1 MSDSKRNTIGKFGL
15 LSLTFAAV
23 FSFNNVINN
32 NIEIGLA
39 SAPMF
44 FLATIFYFI
53 PFCLIIAEF
62 VSLNKNS
69 EAGVYAWVKSS
80 LGGRWAFISAY
91 TYWFVNLFFFT
102 SLLPRV
108 IAYASY
114 AFLGYEYI
122 FTPLATT
129 ALSMVLFAFATY
141 VSTNGA
147 KMLGPI
153 TSVTSSLMLL
163 LTLSYILLAGVALV
177 GGVQPA
183 DPITVEAMVPDFS
196 WAFLGI
202 TTWIFMAAG
211 GAESVAVYVNDVKGG
226 SKSFVK
232 VIIIAGLFIGVLY
245 SIASLL
251 INVFVPGDTLK
262 YTGGSVQVFEGLAA
276 YFGLP
281 EILMNRFVGL
291 VSFTAMFGSLLMWT
305 ATPVKIFFSEIPAGI
320 FGKKTV
326 ELNENGVPARAAW
339 IQYLI
344 VLPLMLIPTLGS
356 NTAQDLMNTVIN
368 MTAAASMLPP
378 LFIMLAYLNLRLKL
392 DHLPRDFKM
401 GSRTTGIAVVSVLI
415 AIFSV
420 GFLASTF
427 PTGAD
432 IMTIVFYNVGGI
444 VIFLGFAWWKYNRYE
459 ASLSKEARV
468 KEALPAAQVSIQPS

>member
-1 MSDSKRNTIGKFGL
+1 MSDIKRNTIGKFGL

-32 NIEIGLA
+32 NIELGLA

-44 FLATIFYFI
+44 FLATLLYFV

-80 LGGRWAFISAY
+80 LGGRWAFITAY

-122 FTPLATT
+122 LTPVATT
-129 ALSMVLFAFATY
+129 MLSMALFALSTW

-163 LTLSYILLAGVALV
+163 LTLSYILLSGSALV
-177 GGVQPA
+177 GGIQPA
-183 DPITVEAMVPDFS
+183 DPITVDAMIPNFN
-196 WAFLGI
+196 WAF

-232 VIIIAGLFIGVLY
+232 VIILAGIVIGVLY
-245 SIASLL
+245 SISSVL
-251 INVFVPGDTLK
+251 INVFISSKELK
-262 YTGGSVQVFEGLAA
+262 YTGGSVQVFHGMAVW
-276 YFGLP
+276 FGLP
-281 EILMNRFVGL
+281 EIVVNRFVGL

-326 ELNENGVPARAAW
+326 ELNQNGVPARAAW
-339 IQYLI
+339 IQFLI
-344 VLPLMLIPTLGS
+344 VIPLMIIPMMGS
-356 NTAQDLMNTVIN
+356 STVQDLMNTIIN

-378 LFIMLAYLNLRLKL
+378 LFIMLAYLNLRRRL

-401 GSRTTGIAVVSVLI
+401 GSRTTGITVVSMLI
-415 AIFSV
+415 VIFAI
-420 GFLASTF
+420 GFVASTF
-427 PTGAD
+427 PTSGN
-432 IMTIVFYNVGGI
+432 ILTIIFYNVGGI
-444 VIFLGFAWWKYNRYE
+444 VIFLGFAWWKYSKYVKGLTIEQKRIE
-459 ASLSKEARV
+459 AA
-468 KEALPAAQVSIQPS
+468 PASDAS

>member
-1 MSDSKRNTIGKFGL
+1 MSESKRNTIGKFGL

-62 VSLNKNS
+62 VSLNKDS

-122 FTPLATT
+122 LTPLTTT
-129 ALSMVLFAFATY
+129 ALSMILFAFATY

-163 LTLSYILLAGVALV
+163 LTMSYILLAGAALV

-183 DPITVEAMVPDFS
+183 DPITVEAMVPEFS

-232 VIIIAGLFIGVLY
+232 VIIVAGIFIGVLY
-245 SIASLL
+245 CVASVL
-251 INVFVPGDTLK
+251 INVFVPSETLK

-276 YFGLP
+276 HFGLP

-305 ATPVKIFFSEIPAGI
+305 ATPVKIFFSEIPEGI

-339 IQYLI
+339 YQFLI
-344 VLPLMLIPTLGS
+344 VIPLMIIPTLGS

-392 DHLPRDFKM
+392 DHLERDFKM
-401 GSRTTGIAVVSVLI
+401 GSRMTGIAAVSVLI
-415 AIFSV
+415 VIFTV

-432 IMTIVFYNVGGI
+432 IMTIIFYNVGGI
-444 VIFLGFAWWKYNRYE
+444 VIFLGFAWWKYSQYE
-459 ASLSKEARV
+459 KSLDQEERAKEA
-468 KEALPAAQVSIQPS
+468 APATQAM

>member
-1 MSDSKRNTIGKFGL
+1 MSESKRNTIGKFGL

-62 VSLNKNS
+62 VSLNKDS

-122 FTPLATT
+122 LTPLTTT
-129 ALSMVLFAFATY
+129 ALSMILFAFATY

-153 TSVTSSLMLL
+153 TSVTSSVMLL
-163 LTLSYILLAGVALV
+163 LTMSYILLAGAALV

-232 VIIIAGLFIGVLY
+232 VIIVAGIFIGVLY
-245 SIASLL
+245 CVASVL
-251 INVFVPGDTLK
+251 INVFVPSETLK

-276 YFGLP
+276 HFGLP

-305 ATPVKIFFSEIPAGI
+305 ATPVKIFFSEIPEGI

-339 IQYLI
+339 YQFLI
-344 VLPLMLIPTLGS
+344 VIPLMIIPTLGS

-392 DHLPRDFKM
+392 DHLERDFKM
-401 GSRTTGIAVVSVLI
+401 GSRMTGIAAVSVLI
-415 AIFSV
+415 VIFTV

-432 IMTIVFYNVGGI
+432 IMTIIFYNVGGI
-444 VIFLGFAWWKYNRYE
+444 VIFLGFAWWKYSQYE
-459 ASLSKEARV
+459 KSLDQEERAKEA
-468 KEALPAAQVSIQPS
+468 APATQAM

>member
-1 MSDSKRNTIGKFGL
+1 MSDTKRNTIGKFGL

-122 FTPLATT
+122 LTPFATT
-129 ALSMVLFAFATY
+129 ALSMLLFAFATY

-163 LTLSYILLAGVALV
+163 LTLSYILLSGAALL

-183 DPITVEAMVPDFS
+183 DPITVEAMVPEFS

-232 VIIIAGLFIGVLY
+232 VIIVAGIFIGVLY
-245 SIASLL
+245 SVASVL
-251 INVFVPGDTLK
+251 INVFVSSSELK
-262 YTGGSVQVFEGLAA
+262 FTGGSVQVFEGLAS

-281 EILMNRFVGL
+281 EIMMNRFVGL

-305 ATPVKIFFSEIPAGI
+305 ATPVKIFFSEIPEGI

-339 IQYLI
+339 IQYAI
-344 VLPLMLIPTLGS
+344 VLPLMVIPTLGS
-356 NTAQDLMNTVIN
+356 DTAQDLMNTVIN

-392 DHLPRDFKM
+392 DHLERDFKM
-401 GSRTTGIAVVSVLI
+401 GSRMTGIVVVSILI
-415 AIFSV
+415 GIFTV

-432 IMTIVFYNVGGI
+432 IMTIIFYNVGGI
-444 VIFLGFAWWKYNRYE
+444 VIFLGFAWWKYSQYEKSLNSEERAKE
-459 ASLSKEARV
+459 ASPSAV
-468 KEALPAAQVSIQPS
+468 LP

>member
-1 MSDSKRNTIGKFGL
+1 MSDTKRNTIGKFGL

-122 FTPLATT
+122 LTPFATT
-129 ALSMVLFAFATY
+129 ALSMLLFAFATY

-163 LTLSYILLAGVALV
+163 LTLSYILLSGAALL

-183 DPITVEAMVPDFS
+183 DPITVEAMVPELS

-232 VIIIAGLFIGVLY
+232 VIIVAGIFIGVLY
-245 SIASLL
+245 SVASVL
-251 INVFVPGDTLK
+251 INVFVSSSELK
-262 YTGGSVQVFEGLAA
+262 FTGGSVQVFEGLAS

-281 EILMNRFVGL
+281 EIMMNRFVGL

-305 ATPVKIFFSEIPAGI
+305 ATPVKIFFSEIPEGI

-339 IQYLI
+339 IQYAI
-344 VLPLMLIPTLGS
+344 VLPLMVIPTLGS
-356 NTAQDLMNTVIN
+356 DTAQDLMNTVIN

-392 DHLPRDFKM
+392 DHLERDFKM
-401 GSRTTGIAVVSVLI
+401 GSRMTGIVVVSILI
-415 AIFSV
+415 GIFTV

-432 IMTIVFYNVGGI
+432 IMTIIFYNVGGI
-444 VIFLGFAWWKYNRYE
+444 VIFLGFAWWKYSQYEKSLNREERAKE
-459 ASLSKEARV
+459 ASPSAV
-468 KEALPAAQVSIQPS
+468 LP